1 MSQKVTRH
9 VLGTLAALFLCL
21 SVAGSAWAGPNIYAI
36 PSACNWLN
44 CASTTIRTNV
54 LTSSS
59 IAGGGMD
66 PFIIQVQGGQG
77 ACTRLDVLNQNADME
92 IVVVSPNGTVWRN
105 DDRPGSLR
113 PLVVFPSGLAGWY
126 TVQVSVYNG
135 FTGAPG
141 VHYNADLA
149 YGRYTGGANV
159 NCANPTPAQL
169 VHEDAPGKGM
179 ASMPRDQVD

>member
-1 MSQKVTRH
+1 MSQKVAGH
-9 VLGTLAALFLCL
+9 VLGSLAALSLCL

-36 PSACNWLN
+36 PSACNSLN
-44 CASTTIRTNV
+44 CGATVLRANV

-59 IAGGGMD
+59 PGAGVD
-66 PFIIQVQGGQG
+66 PFIIQVQGGQS
-77 ACTRLDVLNQNADME
+77 ACTRLDVTAQTADME
-92 IVVVSPNGTVWRN
+92 IVVVAPNGTVWRN

-113 PLVVFPSGLAGWY
+113 PLVVFPSSLPGWY
-126 TVQVSVYNG
+126 TVQISLWNG
-135 FTGAPG
+135 ATGSPG
-141 VHYNADLA
+141 VHYDATLA
-149 YGRYTGGANV
+149 YGRYLGGANV